1 MHCILDHEDLD
12 SVVLRSAVLEVA
24 LIAIRE
30 FQFKIVPGTTGM
42 FLSLTAMPAR
52 AKLYISINVIL
63 SSDFIYFSVRNSFQF
78 E

>member
-30 FQFKIVPGTTGM
+30 FQFKIVPWNNRYVPQSHCHASTSKA
-42 FLSLTAMPAR
+42 LH
-52 AKLYISINVIL
+52 
-63 SSDFIYFSVRNSFQF
+63 QH
-78 E
+78 